1 MRFNRRD
8 ILRMSSS
15 SLALMGFGEFL
26 AGLVPGATRPTT
38 AAPLSDLS
46 SYDAMG
52 LAELIRTKQITPR
65 EVVEDTIRK
74 IEAINPKLNAVIY
87 KTYDR
92 ARQRASEPV
101 GGGPFAG
108 VPFLVKDNATIAGV
122 QLTRGSRAL
131 RGNIPDKTAPFFAAA
146 ERAGLI
152 LLGVTNMP
160 EMGLIDGT
168 ENVLYGPTRNP
179 WDLEYSPGGSSGG
192 SAACVAAG
200 VLPLAH
206 GTDGGGSIR
215 IPASHC
221 GLFGLKASRGRL
233 LSGNFGAPPWPRLVD
248 AGLSRTVR
256 DTAMYLGI
264 AEDPNTQLPKL
275 GFVSGKSPR
284 RLKIAVTY
292 EGMLGQAPHPEV
304 RRAIANTAQ
313 LCRELGHTIHEAKPP
328 LDQAKLS
335 DVAGQ
340 VGAVDVARAVEAI
353 AKAKGITKLEDV
365 FESRALG
372 LREEAMRKGPFDEQI
387 AAALPT
393 LQAGTVTLD
402 QFFQQWDVLL
412 TPVLRDPVFKIGMR
426 DQTKFPFKTLREIT
440 RDYVAYTSLHN
451 ICGTTAMSVPLHWDS
466 NGLPLGSQFA
476 ARMGAEAT
484 LLALAYELEEARPWA
499 SKRPPTFVT

>member
-1 MRFNRRD
+1 
-8 ILRMSSS
+8 
-15 SLALMGFGEFL
+15 
-26 AGLVPGATRPTT
+26 V
-38 AAPLSDLS
+38 
-46 SYDAMG
+46 G

-65 EVVEDTIRK
+65 EAIEDTIRK

-92 ARQRASEPV
+92 ARQRTSAAV
-101 GGGPFAG
+101 GDGPFAG

-122 QLTRGSRAL
+122 QVTRGSRAL
-131 RGNIPDKTAPFFAAA
+131 HGNVPDKTAPFFAAA
-146 ERAGLI
+146 ESAGLI
-152 LLGVTNMP
+152 LMGVTNMP

-168 ENVLYGPTRNP
+168 ENLLYGPTHNP
-179 WDLEYSPGGSSGG
+179 WNLDYSPGGSSGG

-221 GLFGLKASRGRL
+221 SLFGLKASRSRL
-233 LSGNFGAPPWPRLVD
+233 LPGNFGAPAWPRLVD

-256 DTAMYLGI
+256 DTAMYLSVV
-264 AEDPNTQLPKL
+264 EDPNAQLPNL

-284 RLKIAVTY
+284 RLKIAVMF

-304 RRAIANTAQ
+304 REAITDTAQ
-313 LCRELGHTIHEAKPP
+313 LCRQLGHTIDEAKPP
-328 LDQAKLS
+328 LDQVRLS
-335 DVAGQ
+335 DAARH
-340 VGAVDVARAVEAI
+340 VGAVEVARAVDAI
-353 AKAKGITKLEDV
+353 AKAKGITKLEFG

-372 LREEAMRKGPFDEQI
+372 QREEAMGKGPFDEQI

-393 LQAGTVTLD
+393 LRAGTATLD

-412 TPVLRDPVFKIGMR
+412 TPVVREPVFKIGMR
-426 DQTKFPFKTLREIT
+426 DQTKFLFKELNEIV

-466 NGLPLGSQFA
+466 NGLPIGSQFA
-476 ARMGAEAT
+476 TRMGAEAT